1 MKKFTGGTIILDMQT
16 KNHNHMITV
25 PKIQSETDIIFC
37 HFGPFFALLSPPPSL
52 PLHPNDLKIQKSKFC
67 MKKMPGDII
76 LLYIH
81 VYHK

>member
-1 MKKFTGGTIILDMQT
+1 M
-16 KNHNHMITV
+16 V
-25 PKIQSETDIIFC
+25 PEIQSETDRIFG
-37 HFGPFFALLSPPPSL
+37 HFGPFCTLLPPPT
-52 PLHPNDLKIQKSKFC
+52 PHPNPPNDPENQNFEKK